1 MINTIDNEYETILNL
16 KSEIINKSNNLE
28 KDYSIKNS
36 DSTID
41 SQIENLQKNDSE
53 TLSILN
59 NTNLIFYEKTEK
71 EKEKEKVILNI
82 PKNVNKIRLNY
93 YEKLITNE
101 IWNKRI
107 IKNSFNSL
115 IIFDWDD
122 TLFCTSQIA
131 KINYLNQNH
140 MSQFYIN
147 QFLKLENEV
156 KKILQNSINKAETY
170 IITNSEP
177 GWVEYSCKQ
186 FFPSLIDLLSQI
198 TIISARGLYENKFP
212 NYSDMWKINTFN
224 DIVDLYDQNL
234 LSNIMCIGDSFL
246 DINAGKNLSNQ
257 FKNAFIKTIKF
268 KEAPTIDE
276 LIMEIKL
283 VNEKFI
289 YIYSAVKN
297 WTINIKKKFKN
308 E

>member
-1 MINTIDNEYETILNL
+1 MIETTDNKYDTILKF
-16 KSEIINKSNNLE
+16 KSEIINKTNILD
-28 KDYSIKNS
+28 KDYSIKDS

-41 SQIENLQKNDSE
+41 SQIENFQKNNSE
-53 TLSILN
+53 TLSLL
-59 NTNLIFYEKTEK
+59 NTNTIFFEKSENEK
-71 EKEKEKVILNI
+71 IILNI

-93 YEKLITNE
+93 YTKLIKND
-101 IWNKRI
+101 IWKKRN
-107 IKNSFNSL
+107 IKNSYNSL

-131 KINYLNQNH
+131 KNNCLNQNQI
-140 MSQFYIN
+140 SKIQKNKI
-147 QFLKLENEV
+147 LKLENEV

-212 NYSDMWKINTFN
+212 NDSYMWKINTFN

-297 WTINIKKKFKN
+297 WTINVKRKI
-308 E
+308 

>member
-1 MINTIDNEYETILNL
+1 MIETTDNKYDTILKF
-16 KSEIINKSNNLE
+16 KSEIINKTNILD
-28 KDYSIKNS
+28 KDYSIKDS

-41 SQIENLQKNDSE
+41 SQIENFQKNNSE
-53 TLSILN
+53 TLSLL
-59 NTNLIFYEKTEK
+59 NTNTIFFEKSENEK
-71 EKEKEKVILNI
+71 IILNI

-93 YEKLITNE
+93 YTKLIKND
-101 IWNKRI
+101 IWKKRN
-107 IKNSFNSL
+107 IKNSYNSL

-131 KINYLNQNH
+131 KNNCLNQNQI
-140 MSQFYIN
+140 SKIQKNKI
-147 QFLKLENEV
+147 LKLENEV
-156 KKILQNSINKAETY
+156 KKILQNSIKNGETY

-177 GWVEYSCKQ
+177 GWVEFSCKK
-186 FFPSLIDLLSQI
+186 FFPSIIDLLAQI
-198 TIISARGLYENKFP
+198 NIISARGLYENQCP
-212 NYSDMWKINTFN
+212 NDSYMWKMNTFN
-224 DIVDLYDQNL
+224 DIVNLYDQNL

-246 DINAGKNLSNQ
+246 EINAGKNLSNQ

-283 VNEKFI
+283 VNEKFL

-297 WTINIKKKFKN
+297 WTINVKKKFKN

>member
-1 MINTIDNEYETILNL
+1 MIKTSVNEYESILKL
-16 KSEIINKSNNLE
+16 KNEIINKSNNLD
-28 KDYSIKNS
+28 KDYSIKDS

-41 SQIENLQKNDSE
+41 SQIENLQKNNSE
-53 TLSILN
+53 TLSFLN
-59 NTNLIFYEKTEK
+59 YTNTIFFENPEN
-71 EKEKEKVILNI
+71 EKVILNI
-82 PKNVNKIRLNY
+82 PKNVNRIRLNY
-93 YEKLITNE
+93 YKKLITNE
-101 IWNKRI
+101 IWNKRNL
-107 IKNSFNSL
+107 KNSYNSL

-122 TLFCTSQIA
+122 TLFCTTQIA
-131 KINYLNQNH
+131 KINNLNQNQ
-140 MSQFYIN
+140 MSKIQIN
-147 QFLKLENEV
+147 KFLKLENEV
-156 KKILQNSINKAETY
+156 KKILQNSIKNAKTY

-177 GWVEYSCKQ
+177 GWVEFSCKT

-198 TIISARGLYENKFP
+198 NIISARGLYENKFP
-212 NYSDMWKINTFN
+212 NDSYMWKMNTFN
-224 DIVDLYDQNL
+224 DIVNLYDQNL

-246 DINAGKNLSNQ
+246 EINAGKNLSNQ

-283 VNEKFI
+283 VNEKFV

-297 WTINIKKKFKN
+297 WTINVKKKFKN